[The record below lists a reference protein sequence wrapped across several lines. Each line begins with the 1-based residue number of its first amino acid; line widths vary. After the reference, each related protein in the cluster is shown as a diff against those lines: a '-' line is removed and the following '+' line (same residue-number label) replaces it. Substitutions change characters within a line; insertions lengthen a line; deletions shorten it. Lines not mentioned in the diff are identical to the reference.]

1 MANLKATRSGNYVRK
16 DGDHKGKTFFTYDI
30 TGSKED
36 MKKFTDSPNFKLYPR
51 HSATG
56 VPQIHTMYMDPLRKQ
71 NPLYQKQDGNFTLDQ
86 SETRDDL
93 GVLQALREQAPELV
107 AGFTAVV
114 LEKSFGKASVATSML
129 APEPA
134 PVTGKGA
141 DLTDVS

>member
-1 MANLKATRSGNYVRK
+1 MANLKATRTGNYVRK

-30 TGSKED
+30 TGSTAD
-36 MKKFTDSPNFKLYPR
+36 MKKFTDSANFKLYPR

-93 GVLQALREQAPELV
+93 GVLQALREQAPELIS
-107 AGFTAVV
+107 GFVAVV
-114 LEKSFGKASVATSML
+114 QQKAWGTSIKQDNSML
-129 APEPA
+129 APEP
-134 PVTGKGA
+134 VTSKGA
-141 DLTDVS
+141 DLTDVG

>member
-1 MANLKATRSGNYVRK
+1 
-16 DGDHKGKTFFTYDI
+16 
-30 TGSKED
+30 
-36 MKKFTDSPNFKLYPR
+36 
-51 HSATG
+51 
-56 VPQIHTMYMDPLRKQ
+56 
-71 NPLYQKQDGNFTLDQ
+71 LDQ

-134 PVTGKGA
+134 PVTGKEA